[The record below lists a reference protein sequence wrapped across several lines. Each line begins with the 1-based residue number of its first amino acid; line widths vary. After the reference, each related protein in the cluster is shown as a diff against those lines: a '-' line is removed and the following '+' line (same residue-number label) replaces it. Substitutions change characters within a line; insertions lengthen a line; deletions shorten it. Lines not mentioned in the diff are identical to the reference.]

1 MSENLIVGLDGS
13 GSGER
18 ALAHAKRL
26 AGLIGDCTIEV
37 IYVIEW
43 SPFSFQTPEENETRH
58 KRREEEIETAM
69 SRVIEPALASLKK
82 EGFLANGLVRHGDV
96 AEILDAAAIE
106 KGASQIIVARSS
118 EGGFAQRLF
127 GSVTAS
133 LVMNASVPVTV
144 VG

>member
-1 MSENLIVGLDGS
+1 MSETLIVGLDGG

-43 SPFSFQTPEENETRH
+43 SPFSFQTAEENETRH

-69 SRVIEPALASLKK
+69 SRVIDPAVAALKK
-82 EGFLANGLVRHGDV
+82 EGFSASGQVRHGDA
-96 AEILDAAAIE
+96 AEILDTAAKTKEAC
-106 KGASQIIVARSS
+106 QIIVARAS
-118 EGGFAQRLF
+118 EVGFAQKLF
-127 GSVTAS
+127 GSVTAN